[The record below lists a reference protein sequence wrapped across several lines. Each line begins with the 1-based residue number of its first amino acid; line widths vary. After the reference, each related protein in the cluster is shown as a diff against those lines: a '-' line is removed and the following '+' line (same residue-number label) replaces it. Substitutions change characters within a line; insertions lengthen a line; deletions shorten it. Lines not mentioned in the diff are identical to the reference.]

1 MAFDDLIRILEIVVW
16 PVAALVAFFILR
28 RTIARMLGGA
38 KVKLSIAGQS
48 IETTLPEINRVIEE
62 LMSEPLS
69 ERHISYLRQ
78 LHASGIKQYHDGIND
93 DGERDFLRTM
103 RNAGLIQTIPR
114 AARLKRATGIDI
126 SALGKLF
133 LKSRA

>member
-1 MAFDDLIRILEIVVW
+1 MTSDEISRLLAVVVW

-28 RTIARMLGGA
+28 RTIATMLSGA

-62 LMSEPLS
+62 LTSEPLG
-69 ERHISYLRQ
+69 ERHVAYLRQ
-78 LHASGIKQYHDGIND
+78 LQASGIKKYPDGVSD
-93 DGERDFLRTM
+93 DDERDFLRTM

-126 SALGKLF
+126 SALGRLF
-133 LKSRA
+133 LKSRP